1 MALTLWS
8 SGLWLAG
15 LIQRAPTS
23 PYYYGVT
30 PIPEGVFGMLAGV
43 WQRWDVIHYTR
54 IATSGYSAPDLSAFH
69 PLFPL
74 LSGAV
79 AKLLHIEPL
88 LALMLVANLALAV
101 SLVLLYQL
109 VAAEFGEREARA
121 TTVALLA
128 FPGAFF
134 LSIGYAESLTLLLAV
149 ATLSCVRKSRWAPVL
164 VLGMAAGLSHPT
176 GTILVVPLLVEA
188 HQHTRGQT
196 FSRREAVLGSAFGP
210 LIGTGLFMA
219 WRTSQAFPPVAEVQ
233 RELWGVVIHWPWE
246 GLVSIASV
254 FRSPYFVLNG
264 WANLLVLAAA
274 LLTGLWWL
282 RRGWSAWTA
291 YHFSLLLF
299 LLSVD
304 VIGEPLA
311 SWIRHLVVLPPLFV
325 GLSGL
330 LGRGWTARVA
340 LLVGV
345 GVQLYLSALFMSW
358 IWVA

>member
-1 MALTLWS
+1 
-8 SGLWLAG
+8 
-15 LIQRAPTS
+15 
-23 PYYYGVT
+23 
-30 PIPEGVFGMLAGV
+30 MLAGV

-54 IATSGYSAPDLSAFH
+54 IATSGYSAPELSGFH

-74 LSGAV
+74 LGGAV
-79 AKLLHIEPL
+79 AKLLRIEPL

-109 VAAEFGEREARA
+109 VAAEFGAQAARG
-121 TTVALLA
+121 TIVALLA

-134 LSIGYAESLTLLLAV
+134 LSIGYAESLTLMLAV
-149 ATLSCVRKSRWAPVL
+149 ATILCVRKARWAPAL
-164 VLGMAAGLSHPT
+164 LLGIAAGFSHST
-176 GTILVVPLLVEA
+176 STVLVVPLLVEA
-188 HQHTRGQT
+188 YRQTRGQP
-196 FSRREAVLGSAFGP
+196 FGQRWAVLGSAFGP
-210 LIGTGLFMA
+210 AVGTWLFLA
-219 WRTSQAFPPVAEVQ
+219 WRTSQALPPWAKIQ
-233 RELWGVVIHWPWE
+233 RELWGVAIHWPWE
-246 GLVSIASV
+246 GLYSAATV
-254 FRSPYFVLNG
+254 FRSPYLVLTG

-274 LLTGLWWL
+274 LLTGIWWL
-282 RRGWSAWTA
+282 RRGWDAWST
-291 YHFSLLLF
+291 YHLSLLVF

-340 LLVGV
+340 LLVGA